1 MFTEIVFFLITNTI
15 KNVQAVEKSMNKT
28 QISKKLKDSVFA
40 PNKPGPLKI
49 IADVGNS
56 DYYITRA
63 IELLRRSEVQASVNI
78 KRGMR
83 IDAISLIALARV
95 LDE

>member
-1 MFTEIVFFLITNTI
+1 
-15 KNVQAVEKSMNKT
+15 MNKT

-63 IELLRRSEVQASVNI
+63 IELLRRSEVQEKADL
-78 KRGMR
+78 KRAMR
-83 IDAISLIALARV
+83 VDAISLIALARV
-95 LDE
+95 ISEKT